1 MPLVRPRFSTQLSLL
16 RALAAALCASL
27 IAIIWLMASCTEGHR
42 IASARQRASDA
53 CEAIASH
60 YTLSLPRATE
70 PNVELLRDV
79 LNTAL
84 AASAGIEG
92 GFWRAGAP
100 RSTPPA
106 SAPGHGGGFLA
117 YAFPSYPGSG
127 IKRDIPE
134 AETPLILSALSAAS
148 SAVRPAAEIV
158 GRHREAVIAIACP
171 VNGHTGLYAW
181 TLVRA
186 QSMWVRQGDAIVAT
200 FAGALAVLFAVSLY
214 LAFALCAWRDKLVRL
229 DTALS
234 SDDADW
240 TASISC
246 PGEPEL
252 DRIAHAFNRWIARTR
267 DARERA
273 SELETRLAHAHRV
286 ALLGTLAA
294 EVAHEIR
301 NPAGAMRLKAENAL
315 AGDASRQQSALR
327 SILGQ
332 IERIEIQVSRLLALT
347 QPVTPRVEPVDPA
360 TWLPESVQT
369 HDEFARSK
377 DVALTVACNMPT
389 ASAGEMTDRPV
400 FDPAQMRRALD
411 NLIVNSLA
419 HVRPGGTVH
428 IEASRRA
435 SPCGVRFVLEVAD
448 DGPGVAEAER
458 ARIFE
463 PFVSARPGGCGLG
476 LTLVREIAA
485 SHGGNAYHAATP
497 TACFVLDIPWQ
508 PSC

>member
-27 IAIIWLMASCTEGHR
+27 AAIVWLMASCTEGHR

-53 CEAIASH
+53 CDAIASH
-60 YTLSLPRATE
+60 YTLSLPHATE
-70 PNVELLRDV
+70 PSVQLLRDV
-79 LNTAL
+79 LNAAL

-92 GFWRAGAP
+92 GFWHAGALHP
-100 RSTPPA
+100 APSTN
-106 SAPGHGGGFLA
+106 APGHAGGFLA

-148 SAVRPAAEIV
+148 TGVRPAAEIA
-158 GRHREAVIAIACP
+158 GRHHDAVIAIACP

-186 QSMWVRQGDAIVAT
+186 QSMLVRQGDAIVAT
-200 FAGALAVLFAVSLY
+200 IAVVLALLFAVSLY
-214 LAFALCAWRDKLVRL
+214 LAFALRAWRDKLVRL

-234 SDDADW
+234 NDDADS
-240 TASISC
+240 AGSIPC

-252 DRIAHAFNRWIARTR
+252 DRIAHAFNRCTARTH
-267 DARERA
+267 DAREQA
-273 SELETRLAHAHRV
+273 GELETRLAQAQRV

-315 AGDASRQQSALR
+315 AGDACRQQSALR

-347 QPVTPRVEPVDPA
+347 QPVTPRLEPVDPA
-360 TWLPESVQT
+360 TWLFESVQT
-369 HDEFARSK
+369 HDELARSK
-377 DVALTVACNMPT
+377 HVALTVACNMPAASTSDT
-389 ASAGEMTDRPV
+389 AERPV

-419 HVRPGGTVH
+419 HVRPSGKVH
-428 IEASRRA
+428 VEASRRA
-435 SPCGVRFVLEVAD
+435 SPSGARFVLEVAD

-485 SHGGNAYHAATP
+485 SHGGNACHAATP
-497 TACFVLDIPWQ
+497 TTCFVIDIPWR

>member
-1 MPLVRPRFSTQLSLL
+1 MMLVRPRFSTQLSLL
-16 RALAAALCASL
+16 RALAATLCASL
-27 IAIIWLMASCTEGHR
+27 IAIVWLMASCAEGHR
-42 IASARQRASDA
+42 IASTKQRASDA

-60 YTLSLPRATE
+60 YTLSLLHSTE
-70 PNVELLRDV
+70 PNAQLLHDV
-79 LNTAL
+79 LNAAL
-84 AASAGIEG
+84 AVSAGIEG
-92 GFWRAGAP
+92 GFWRATAS
-100 RSTPPA
+100 RSTPPSSA
-106 SAPGHGGGFLA
+106 SEKTGGFLA

-148 SAVRPAAEIV
+148 TDTRPATEIV
-158 GRHREAVIAIACP
+158 GRNREAVIATACP

-181 TLVRA
+181 TLTRA
-186 QSMWVRQGDAIVAT
+186 QSMLVRDGDAIVLT
-200 FAGALAVLFAVSLY
+200 FAVVLAALFAVSLY
-214 LAFALCAWRDKLVRL
+214 LAFALDAWRQKLVRL
-229 DTALS
+229 DAALS
-234 SDDADW
+234 NDA
-240 TASISC
+240 AESAGSIRC

-252 DRIAHAFNRWIARTR
+252 DRIAHAINRWIARDR
-267 DARERA
+267 DAREQA
-273 SELETRLAHAHRV
+273 SELETRLAQAHRV

-315 AGDASRQQSALR
+315 AGDAVRQQSALR

-332 IERIEIQVSRLLALT
+332 IERVEIQVSRLLALT
-347 QPVTPRVEPVDPA
+347 QPVTPRTEPVDPA

-369 HDEFARSK
+369 HDELARSQ
-377 DVALTVACNMPT
+377 DVALTVACNMPA
-389 ASAGEMTDRPV
+389 ASTGETTDLPV

-419 HVRPGGTVH
+419 HVRPGGKVH
-428 IEASRRA
+428 IEASHRA
-435 SPCGVRFVLEVAD
+435 SPCGMRFVLEVAD
-448 DGPGVAEAER
+448 DGPGVAETQR

-476 LTLVREIAA
+476 LTLVREIAS

-497 TACFVLDIPWQ
+497 TACFVIDIPWR

>member
-1 MPLVRPRFSTQLSLL
+1 MSLL

-27 IAIIWLMASCTEGHR
+27 VAIIWLMASCAEGHR

-60 YTLSLPRATE
+60 YTLSLPHATE
-70 PNVELLRDV
+70 PTVQLLGDV
-79 LNTAL
+79 LNAAL

-92 GFWRAGAP
+92 GFWRADAS
-100 RSTPPA
+100 RSPPPA
-106 SAPGHGGGFLA
+106 SAREHAGEFLA

-134 AETPLILSALSAAS
+134 AETPLILSALSAATTG
-148 SAVRPAAEIV
+148 VRPAAEIA
-158 GRHREAVIAIACP
+158 GRHHGAVIAIACP

-181 TLVRA
+181 TLARA
-186 QSMWVRQGDAIVAT
+186 QSMWVAQGDAIVAT
-200 FAGALAVLFAVSLY
+200 FAGVLAVLFAVSVY
-214 LAFALCAWRDKLVRL
+214 LAFALCAWREKLVRL
-229 DTALS
+229 DAALS
-234 SDDADW
+234 NDAAESADG
-240 TASISC
+240 IPC

-252 DRIAHAFNRWIARTR
+252 DRIAHAFNRWITR
-267 DARERA
+267 EHDAREQA
-273 SELETRLAHAHRV
+273 NELETRLAHAHRV

-315 AGDASRQQSALR
+315 AGDACRQQSALR

-347 QPVTPRVEPVDPA
+347 QPVTPRMEPVDLA
-360 TWLPESVQT
+360 TWLPEST
-369 HDEFARSK
+369 LAHDELARSK
-377 DVALTVACNMPT
+377 DVALTAACMMPA
-389 ASAGEMTDRPV
+389 ASAGEATDRPI

-411 NLIVNSLA
+411 NLIVNSVA
-419 HVRPGGTVH
+419 HVRPGGKVH

-435 SPCGVRFVLEVAD
+435 SPCGARFVLEVAD

-458 ARIFE
+458 TRIFE

-476 LTLVREIAA
+476 LTLVREIAS
-485 SHGGNAYHAATP
+485 SHGGNAYHAATS
-497 TACFVLDIPWQ
+497 TTCFVIDIPWQ